1 MSSDRFWINDLSVL
15 YKKGNFVKIIP
26 STDMTKSEKLNAIAR
41 FCILM
46 IIVLLIVERTSN
58 WIYIAALVVLV
69 TIVIHVSGRRN
80 DERYSSD
87 NCCPENDEI
96 KVGRFDQNG
105 QIIFD
110 HNDHNDDRYND
121 RSDDDT
127 QTLNSA
133 DSAVSVDSLPSCKA
147 PTKNNPFMNGDVEE
161 IGKYTPVA
169 CNADDEDIKSQIS
182 DAFNENLFKNMTDL
196 FELKNSERQFYT
208 VPVPNGIPD
217 TVKFAKWAYGGRRNC
232 KVDQKD
238 CVSVLV

>member
-26 STDMTKSEKLNAIAR
+26 STDMTKSEKLNAITR

-87 NCCPENDEI
+87 NCCPGNDEI
-96 KVGRFDQNG
+96 KVGRFDQNR
-105 QIIFD
+105 QIVF
-110 HNDHNDDRYND
+110 DHNDDRY
-121 RSDDDT
+121 DDDIQT
-127 QTLNSA
+127 QTQTQTHTLNSI
-133 DSAVSVDSLPSCKA
+133 DSLPSCKA
-147 PTKNNPFMNGDVEE
+147 PTKKNPFMNGDVEE

-182 DAFNENLFKNMTDL
+182 DTFNENLFKNMTDL

-238 CVSVLV
+238 CISVMV